1 MQKRTSF
8 DQKNKYIHKSRKK
21 IIDAVFGREDNT
33 QRVFGYEK
41 VEDTTKREV
50 GEKWTDADGKEWE
63 QREGYKVAVSQMDDV
78 RDYLKKLTTCKNSQ
92 CKTATYSKADKK
104 LIVRAGYCIN
114 CNIEF
119 EAKLKKEGVYP
130 FYEDYKITCNKI
142 GWLRDY
148 KQKMEDSLKYI
159 TKDYQMVYENG
170 QIENWKWD
178 IDIDKVKKDLKND
191 IDNSYDALEL
201 LLQRKGL
208 LENKLQE
215 LNHSEL
221 IKN

>member
-1 MQKRTSF
+1 MLFRSGTWS
-8 DQKNKYIHKSRKK
+8 
-21 IIDAVFGREDNT
+21 
-33 QRVFGYEK
+33 
-41 VEDTTKREV
+41 
-50 GEKWTDADGKEWE
+50 
-63 QREGYKVAVSQMDDV
+63 
-78 RDYLKKLTTCKNSQ
+78 
-92 CKTATYSKADKK
+92 
-104 LIVRAGYCIN
+104 
-114 CNIEF
+114 
-119 EAKLKKEGVYP
+119 

-170 QIENWKWD
+170 HVENWNWD
-178 IDIDKVKKDLKND
+178 IDIDKVREDLKKD
-191 IDNSYDALEL
+191 IDSSYEALEL

-208 LENKLQE
+208 LENKLRE